1 MKGQKQTIFSRVY
14 IVYGMICLFAMAIV
28 FQAFKIQSSLF
39 EGKKWR
45 DKEESLTRN
54 FREIEAVRGNIYAAD
69 ESLLAT
75 SIPKYEVRFDAKT
88 EALTD
93 ALFNKK
99 VDSLAFQ
106 LSELFPEKSQAQ
118 YLTELKMARAKGK
131 RYHLIRR
138 NVKFT
143 ELKILKDFP
152 IFRQGKF
159 KGGFIAVQ
167 QNKRV
172 RPFKVLAARTIG
184 YEREGS
190 KPVGLEGAY
199 SKELSG
205 VKGEMWMQ
213 KIAGGVWMPIGENS
227 GKEPEDGS
235 DIYTTIDVNIQD
247 VAEHALENQLMEH
260 QADHGCVVLMEVSTG
275 DIKAIAN
282 LKRNKN
288 GTYYESYNYVVG
300 ESTEPG
306 STFKLASLMAAF
318 EDGYLDLDDM
328 VDTENGTTKFYDL
341 TMRDSHKGGYGVI
354 SIKESFIK
362 SSNVAVSKEINRVYA
377 AKPQEFVDRLYKMDL
392 NKKLG
397 IEIAG
402 EGAPLIKS
410 TDNETWS
417 GVSIPWMS
425 IGYEVQMTPLQ
436 ILTFYNAIAN
446 DGKMVKPR
454 FVKEV
459 RQSGKLVKEYDV
471 EVINNSICSKK
482 TIKMAKEM
490 LEGVVEEGTGRNLK
504 NSRYKIA
511 GKTGTAQIA
520 NAKYGY
526 KYDSKVSHQAS
537 FVGYFPADNPKY
549 TCIVVVNAPT
559 QNVYYGNLVA
569 GPIFKEVADKVYA
582 SSIQIHDELDIKES
596 LAASRIPYAKDG
608 YYNDLSKVYA
618 ELNIKTTQEGVNP
631 KWAKV
636 ATGDKEVKIYKK
648 KIAPIYVPDV
658 TGMSIKDAL
667 YILENQGMNVR
678 FSGNGVVKKQSI
690 SPGEKLIKGEK
701 IILEL
706 A

>member
-1 MKGQKQTIFSRVY
+1 VKEKQVIFSRVY
-14 IVYGMICLFAMAIV
+14 LVYGMICLFAMIIV
-28 FQAFKIQSSLF
+28 GQAVNLQIIQ
-39 EGKKWR
+39 GDKWR
-45 DKEESLTRN
+45 KKEEALTRN
-54 FREIEAVRGNIYAAD
+54 FREIEAVRGNVYASD

-75 SIPKYEVRFDAKT
+75 SIPKYEVRFDAY
-88 EALTD
+88 TD
-93 ALFNKK
+93 ALTNTYFNAH
-99 VDSLAFQ
+99 VDSLAFE
-106 LSELFPEKSQAQ
+106 LSQLFPEKSKSE
-118 YLTELKMARAKGK
+118 YLISLKSARKKKA

-143 ELKILKDFP
+143 DLKLMKNFP
-152 IFRQGKF
+152 IFRRGKY

-184 YEREGS
+184 YDREGS

-205 VKGEMWMQ
+205 IKGEMWMQ
-213 KIAGGVWMPIGENS
+213 KIAGGIWMPIDEN
-227 GKEPEDGS
+227 GGREPEDGS
-235 DIYTTIDVNIQD
+235 DVYTTIDVNIQD
-247 VAEHALENQLMEH
+247 VAHSALLSQLETH
-260 QADHGCVVLMEVSTG
+260 QADHGCVALMEVSTG

-282 LKRNKN
+282 LKRNKD
-288 GTYYESYNYVVG
+288 GSYYESYNYVVG

-318 EDGYLDLDDM
+318 EDGFLDLDDM
-328 VDTENGTTKFYDL
+328 VDTEDGTTKFYDR
-341 TMRDSHKGGYGVI
+341 TMKDSHTGGYGKI
-354 SIKESFIK
+354 SIKESFVK
-362 SSNVAVSKEINRVYA
+362 SSNVAISKEINRVYA
-377 AKPQEFVDRLYKMDL
+377 ANPQGFVDRLYKMDL

-402 EGAPLIKS
+402 EGAPFIKS
-410 TDNETWS
+410 TDDDSWS
-417 GVSIPWMS
+417 GVTIPWMS
-425 IGYEVQMTPLQ
+425 IGYEIQMTPLQ
-436 ILTFYNAIAN
+436 ILTFYNAVAN

-454 FVKEV
+454 FVTEV
-459 RQSGKLVKEYDV
+459 RKSGKLVKEYGV

-490 LEGVVEEGTGRNLK
+490 LEGVVEKGTGINLR

-526 KYDSKVSHQAS
+526 RGYESKVSHQAS

-549 TCIVVVNAPT
+549 TCIVVVNAPS

-569 GPIFKEVADKVYA
+569 GPIFKEVADKIYA
-582 SSIQIHDELDIKES
+582 SSIQIHDELIVKEH
-596 LAASRIPYAKDG
+596 LALSRIPYAKDG
-608 YYNDLSKVYA
+608 SFNDLTKIYT
-618 ELNIKTTQEGVNP
+618 ELNIKTSSKSESPV
-631 KWAKV
+631 WARVSTGKESV
-636 ATGDKEVKIYKK
+636 AIYKK
-648 KIAPIYVPDV
+648 KIAPIYVADV
-658 TGMSIKDAL
+658 VGMSIKDAL
-667 YILENQGMNVR
+667 YILENQGMRVS

-690 SPGEKLIKGEK
+690 TAGQKIIKGNE

-706 A
+706 V

>member
-1 MKGQKQTIFSRVY
+1 MEEKQVIFSRVY
-14 IVYGMICLFAMAIV
+14 LVYGMICLFAMIIIG
-28 FQAFKIQSSLF
+28 QAFNLQIIQG
-39 EGKKWR
+39 EKWR
-45 DKEESLTRN
+45 AKEESLTRN

-75 SIPKYEVRFDAKT
+75 SIPKYEVRFDAYT
-88 EALTD
+88 DALTD
-93 ALFNKK
+93 NYFNEH
-99 VDSLAFQ
+99 VDSLAFELAQ
-106 LSELFPEKSQAQ
+106 LFPEKSKSE
-118 YLTELKMARAKGK
+118 YLTNLKAARKKKA

-143 ELKILKDFP
+143 DLKILKQFP
-152 IFRQGKF
+152 IFRKGKF

-205 VKGEMWMQ
+205 IKGEMWMQ
-213 KIAGGVWMPIGENS
+213 KIAGGVWMPIDEG
-227 GKEPEDGS
+227 GGREPEDGS
-235 DIYTTIDVNIQD
+235 DVYTTIDVNIQD
-247 VAEHALENQLMEH
+247 VAENALLNQLEAH
-260 QADHGCVVLMEVSTG
+260 QADHGCVALMEVSTG

-282 LKRNKN
+282 LKRNKD
-288 GTYYESYNYVVG
+288 GSYYESYNYVVG

-341 TMRDSHKGGYGVI
+341 TMRDSHVGGYGKI

-362 SSNVAVSKEINRVYA
+362 SSNVAISKEINRVYSSR
-377 AKPQEFVDRLYKMDL
+377 PQEFVDRLYKMDL

-402 EGAPLIKS
+402 EGSPLIKS
-410 TDNETWS
+410 TDDDTWS

-454 FVKEV
+454 FVTEIRK
-459 RQSGKLVKEYDV
+459 SGELVKKYDV
-471 EVINNSICSKK
+471 QVINNSICSKK
-482 TIKMAKEM
+482 TIKMAKEI

-526 KYDSKVSHQAS
+526 KNYESKVSHQAS

-549 TCIVVVNAPT
+549 TCIVVVNAPSK
-559 QNVYYGNLVA
+559 NVYYGNLVA

-582 SSIQIHDELDIKES
+582 SSIQIHDELGVKEH
-596 LAASRIPYAKDG
+596 LAISRIPYAKDG
-608 YYNDLSKVYA
+608 FYDDLSKIYT
-618 ELNIKTTQEGVNP
+618 ELNIKTSQNGVNP

-636 ATGDKEVKIYKK
+636 ATGKEEVKIYKK
-648 KIAPIYVPDV
+648 KVAPIYVADV
-658 TGMSIKDAL
+658 VGMSIKDAL
-667 YILENQGMNVR
+667 HILENQGMSVR
-678 FSGNGVVKKQSI
+678 FTGNGVVKKQSI
-690 SPGEKLIKGEK
+690 SPGEKIIKGNK

-706 A
+706 V

>member
-1 MKGQKQTIFSRVY
+1 MKDQKQIIFSRVY
-14 IVYGMICLFAMAIV
+14 LIYGMICLFAGIIV
-28 FQAFKIQSSLF
+28 FQTFKVQIW
-39 EGKKWR
+39 EGEKWKS
-45 DKEESLTRN
+45 KEESLTRN
-54 FREIEAVRGNIYAAD
+54 FREIDAVRGNIYASD

-88 EALTD
+88 D
-93 ALFNKK
+93 ALSDNYFNEN
-99 VDSLAFQ
+99 VDSLAYQ
-106 LSELFPEKSQAQ
+106 LSQLFPEKSHMEF
-118 YLTELKMARAKGK
+118 LSELKMARKEGK
-131 RYHLIRR
+131 RYHLIQR

-152 IFRQGKF
+152 IFRKGKY
-159 KGGFIAVQ
+159 KGGFIHVQ

-172 RPFKVLAARTIG
+172 RPFKILAARTIG

-235 DIYTTIDVNIQD
+235 DVYTTIDVNIQD
-247 VAEHALENQLMEH
+247 VAENALLNQLETH
-260 QADHGCVVLMEVSTG
+260 QADHGCVALMEVSTG

-282 LKRNKN
+282 LKRNED
-288 GTYYESYNYVVG
+288 GSYYESYNYVVG

-328 VDTENGTTKFYDL
+328 VDTEDGTTKFYDL
-341 TMRDSHKGGYGVI
+341 TMKDSHHGGYGKI

-362 SSNVAVSKEINRVYA
+362 SSNTGVSKEINRVYA

-410 TDNETWS
+410 TDDELWS
-417 GVSIPWMS
+417 GVSIPMMS

-436 ILTFYNAIAN
+436 ILTFYNAVAN

-454 FVKEV
+454 FVKEI
-459 RQSGKLVKEYDV
+459 RQSGKLVKAFET

-490 LEGVVEEGTGRNLK
+490 LEGVVADGGTAKNLK
-504 NSRYKIA
+504 NARYKIA

-549 TCIVVVNAPT
+549 TCIVVVNAPSK
-559 QNVYYGNLVA
+559 NVIYGNLVA

-582 SSIQIHDELDIKES
+582 NSIQIHNGLDTKEH
-596 LAASRIPYAKDG
+596 LAVSRIPYAKDG
-608 YYNDLSKVYA
+608 NYKDLSTIYA
-618 ELNIKTTQEGVNP
+618 ALDIKSSLDGVDP

-636 ATGDKEVKIYKK
+636 STGDKAVKIYKK
-648 KIAPIYVPDV
+648 KVPSIYVPDV

-678 FSGNGVVKKQSI
+678 FIGNGVVKSQSI
-690 SPGEKLIKGEK
+690 SPGEKIIKGIK
-701 IILEL
+701 ITLEL
-706 A
+706 V

>member
-1 MKGQKQTIFSRVY
+1 VKEKQVIFSRVY
-14 IVYGMICLFAMAIV
+14 LVYGMICLFAMIIIG
-28 FQAFKIQSSLF
+28 QAVNLQIIQ
-39 EGKKWR
+39 GDKWR
-45 DKEESLTRN
+45 KKEETLTRN
-54 FREIEAVRGNIYAAD
+54 FREIEAVRGNIYASD

-75 SIPKYEVRFDAKT
+75 SIPKYEVRFDAY
-88 EALTD
+88 TD
-93 ALFNKK
+93 ALTNDYFNEH
-99 VDSLAFQ
+99 VDSLAFE
-106 LSELFPEKSQAQ
+106 LSQLFPEKSQAE
-118 YLTELKMARAKGK
+118 YSISLKSARKKKA

-143 ELKILKDFP
+143 DLKLMKSFP
-152 IFRQGKF
+152 IFRRGKY

-213 KIAGGVWMPIGENS
+213 KIAGGIWMPIDEN
-227 GKEPEDGS
+227 GGREPEDGS
-235 DIYTTIDVNIQD
+235 DVYTTIDVNIQD
-247 VAEHALENQLMEH
+247 VAHSALRSQLETH
-260 QADHGCVVLMEVSTG
+260 EADHGCVAIMEVSTG
-275 DIKAIAN
+275 DVKAIAN

-288 GTYYESYNYVVG
+288 GTYYESYNYAVG

-318 EDGYLDLDDM
+318 EDGYLELDDM
-328 VDTENGTTKFYDL
+328 VDTENGITMFYDHV
-341 TMRDSHKGGYGVI
+341 MRDSHTGGYGTI
-354 SIKESFIK
+354 SIKEAFIK
-362 SSNVAVSKEINRVYA
+362 SSNVAISKEINRVYA

-402 EGAPLIKS
+402 EGSPLIKS
-410 TDNETWS
+410 TDDDYWS
-417 GVSIPWMS
+417 GISVPQMS
-425 IGYEVQMTPLQ
+425 IGYEVHMTPLQ
-436 ILTFYNAIAN
+436 ILTFYNAVAN
-446 DGKMVKPR
+446 DGKMVRPR
-454 FVKEV
+454 FVTEI
-459 RQSGKLVKEYDV
+459 RQSGKLVKEYGV

-490 LEGVVEEGTGRNLK
+490 LEGVVESGTARNLK

-520 NAKYGY
+520 NAKDGY
-526 KYDSKVSHQAS
+526 KGYESKVSHQAS

-559 QNVYYGNLVA
+559 KNVIYGNLVA

-582 SSIQIHDELDIKES
+582 SSIQIHDELIVKEH
-596 LAASRIPYAKDG
+596 LALSRIPYAKDG
-608 YYNDLSKVYA
+608 SFSDLTKIYT
-618 ELNIKTTQEGVNP
+618 ELDIKTSSKSENP
-631 KWAKV
+631 EWARV
-636 ATGDKEVKIYKK
+636 STGKESVDIYKK
-648 KIAPIYVPDV
+648 KIAPIYVADV
-658 TGMSIKDAL
+658 VGMSIKDAL
-667 YILENQGMNVR
+667 YILENQGMRVS

-690 SPGEKLIKGEK
+690 TAGQKIIKGNE

-706 A
+706 V

>member
-1 MKGQKQTIFSRVY
+1 MKDKQVIFSRVY
-14 IVYGMICLFAMAIV
+14 LIYGMICLFAMIIIG
-28 FQAFKIQSSLF
+28 QAVNLQIIQG
-39 EGKKWR
+39 EKWR
-45 DKEESLTRN
+45 NKEAALTRN

-75 SIPKYEVRFDAKT
+75 SIPKYEVRFDAYT
-88 EALTD
+88 DALTD
-93 ALFNKK
+93 DYFNEH
-99 VDSLAFQ
+99 VDSLAIE
-106 LSELFPEKSQAQ
+106 LSKLFSEKSKSE
-118 YLTELKMARAKGK
+118 YLADLKSARKKKA
-131 RYHLIRR
+131 RYHLIKR

-143 ELKILKDFP
+143 DLKILKAFP
-152 IFRQGKF
+152 IFRRGKY
-159 KGGFIAVQ
+159 KGGFITVQ

-199 SKELSG
+199 SRELSG

-213 KIAGGVWMPIGENS
+213 KIAGGVWMPIDDG
-227 GKEPEDGS
+227 GGREPKDGS
-235 DIYTTIDVNIQD
+235 DVYTTIDVNIQD
-247 VAEHALENQLMEH
+247 VAENALLNQLETH

-282 LKRNKN
+282 LKRNKD
-288 GTYYESYNYVVG
+288 GSYYESYNYVVG

-318 EDGYLDLDDM
+318 EDGFLDLDDM
-328 VDTENGTTKFYDL
+328 VDTENGTTKFYDQ

-354 SIKESFIK
+354 SIKDAFVK
-362 SSNVAVSKEINRVYA
+362 SSNVAISKEINRVYA
-377 AKPQEFVDRLYKMDL
+377 ANPQGFVDRLYKMDL

-402 EGAPLIKS
+402 EGTPLIKS
-410 TDNETWS
+410 TDDETWS
-417 GVSIPWMS
+417 GISIPWMS
-425 IGYEVQMTPLQ
+425 IGYEIQMTPLQ
-436 ILTFYNAIAN
+436 ILTFYNAVAN

-454 FVKEV
+454 FVTEV
-459 RQSGKLVKEYDV
+459 RQSGKLVKKYDV

-482 TIKMAKEM
+482 TIEMAKEM
-490 LEGVVEEGTGRNLK
+490 LEGVVEFGTGRNLK

-520 NAKYGY
+520 NAKDGY
-526 KYDSKVSHQAS
+526 RGYESRVSHQAS

-549 TCIVVVNAPT
+549 TCIVVVNAPS

-582 SSIQIHDELDIKES
+582 SSIQIHDELTTKEY

-608 YYNDLSKVYA
+608 WYDDLAKIYT
-618 ELNIKTTQEGVNP
+618 ELDIKTSQESVSP
-631 KWAKV
+631 KWARV
-636 ATGDKEVKIYKK
+636 ATGKEEVKIYKK
-648 KIAPIYVPDV
+648 KVAPIYVADV
-658 TGMSIKDAL
+658 VGMSIKDAL
-667 YILENQGMNVR
+667 HILENQGMSVS
-678 FSGNGVVKKQSI
+678 FTGDGVVKNQSI
-690 SPGEKLIKGEK
+690 SPGEKIIKGNK

-706 A
+706 V

>member
-1 MKGQKQTIFSRVY
+1 MKEQKQTIFSRVY
-14 IVYGMICLFAMAIV
+14 IVYGMVCLFALVIV
-28 FQAFKIQSSLF
+28 FQTFKLQVW

-45 DKEESLTRN
+45 AKEESLTRN
-54 FREIEAVRGNIYAAD
+54 FREIDAVRGNIYAAD

-88 EALTD
+88 D
-93 ALFNKK
+93 ALSDEYFNEN
-99 VDSLAFQ
+99 VDSLAYQ
-106 LSELFPEKSQAQ
+106 LSKLFPEKSKTH
-118 YLTELKMARAKGK
+118 YLTELKVARAKGK

-143 ELKILKDFP
+143 ELKLMKDFP

-159 KGGFIAVQ
+159 KGGFISVQ

-205 VKGEMWMQ
+205 VKGEMLMK

-247 VAEHALENQLMEH
+247 VAQQALESQLLEH
-260 QADHGCVVLMEVSTG
+260 QADHGCVALMEVSTG

-318 EDGYLDLDDM
+318 EDGHLDLDDM

-341 TMRDSHKGGYGVI
+341 VMRDSHKGGYGKI
-354 SIKESFIK
+354 SIKESFVK
-362 SSNVAVSKEINRVYA
+362 SSNVGISKEINRVYA
-377 AKPQEFVDRLYKMDL
+377 SNPQEFVDRLYKMDL

-402 EGAPLIKS
+402 EGSPLIKS
-410 TDNETWS
+410 TDNDSWS

-446 DGKMVKPR
+446 EGKMVKPR

-459 RQSGKLVKEYDV
+459 RQSGKLVKHYDT

-490 LEGVVEEGTGRNLK
+490 LEGVVEEGTARNLK

-520 NAKYGY
+520 NDKYGY
-526 KYDSKVSHQAS
+526 KGYESKVSHQAS
-537 FVGYFPADNPKY
+537 FVGYFPADSPKY

-582 SSIQIHDELDIKES
+582 NSIQIHNELNQKEH
-596 LAASRIPYAKDG
+596 LAVSRIPYAKDG
-608 YYNDLSKVYA
+608 FYDDLSKVYS
-618 ELNIKTTQEGVNP
+618 ELNINTSKEGASP

-636 ATGDKEVKIYKK
+636 STGDKEVKIYKK

-678 FSGNGVVKKQSI
+678 FTGNGVVKKQSI
-690 SPGEKLIKGEK
+690 TPGEKTIKGER

>member
-1 MKGQKQTIFSRVY
+1 MKEKQVIFSRVY
-14 IVYGMICLFAMAIV
+14 LVYGMICLFAMIIIG
-28 FQAFKIQSSLF
+28 QAVNLQIIQ
-39 EGKKWR
+39 GDKWR
-45 DKEESLTRN
+45 KKEETLTRN
-54 FREIEAVRGNIYAAD
+54 FREIEAVRGNIYASD

-75 SIPKYEVRFDAKT
+75 SIPKYEVRFDAY
-88 EALTD
+88 TD
-93 ALFNKK
+93 ALTNDYFNEH
-99 VDSLAFQ
+99 VDSLAFE
-106 LSELFPEKSQAQ
+106 LSQLFPEKSQAE
-118 YLTELKMARAKGK
+118 YSISLKSARKKKA

-143 ELKILKDFP
+143 DLKLMKSFP
-152 IFRQGKF
+152 IFRRGKY

-213 KIAGGVWMPIGENS
+213 KIAGGIWMPIDEN
-227 GKEPEDGS
+227 GGREPEDGS
-235 DIYTTIDVNIQD
+235 DVYTTIDVNIQD
-247 VAEHALENQLMEH
+247 VAHSALRSQLETH
-260 QADHGCVVLMEVSTG
+260 EADHGCVAIMEVSTG
-275 DIKAIAN
+275 DVKAIAN

-288 GTYYESYNYVVG
+288 GTYYESYNYAVG

-318 EDGYLDLDDM
+318 EDGYLELDDM
-328 VDTENGTTKFYDL
+328 VDTENGITMFYDHV
-341 TMRDSHKGGYGVI
+341 MRDSHTGGYGTI
-354 SIKESFIK
+354 SIKEAFIK
-362 SSNVAVSKEINRVYA
+362 SSNVAISKEINRVYA

-402 EGAPLIKS
+402 EGSPLIKS
-410 TDNETWS
+410 TDDDYWS
-417 GVSIPWMS
+417 GISVPQMS
-425 IGYEVQMTPLQ
+425 IGYEVHMTPLQ
-436 ILTFYNAIAN
+436 ILTFYNAVAN
-446 DGKMVKPR
+446 DGKMVRPR
-454 FVKEV
+454 FVTEI
-459 RQSGKLVKEYDV
+459 RQSGKLVKEYGV

-490 LEGVVEEGTGRNLK
+490 LEGVVESGTARNLK

-520 NAKYGY
+520 NAKDGY
-526 KYDSKVSHQAS
+526 KGYESKVSHQAS

-559 QNVYYGNLVA
+559 KNVIYGNLVA

-582 SSIQIHDELDIKES
+582 SSIQIHDELIVKEH
-596 LAASRIPYAKDG
+596 LALSRIPYAKDG
-608 YYNDLSKVYA
+608 SFSDLTKIYT
-618 ELNIKTTQEGVNP
+618 ELDIKTSSKSENP
-631 KWAKV
+631 EWARV
-636 ATGDKEVKIYKK
+636 STGKESVDIYKK
-648 KIAPIYVPDV
+648 KIAPIYVADV
-658 TGMSIKDAL
+658 VGMSIKDAL
-667 YILENQGMNVR
+667 YILENQGMRVS

-690 SPGEKLIKGEK
+690 TAGQKIIKGNE

-706 A
+706 V

>member
-1 MKGQKQTIFSRVY
+1 MEGKKQIIFSRVY
-14 IVYGMICLFAMAIV
+14 LIYGMIFLFAMIIFA
-28 FQAFKIQSSLF
+28 QTLNIQYVQ
-39 EGKKWR
+39 GDKWR
-45 DKEESLTRN
+45 AKEEALTRKY
-54 FREIEAVRGNIYAAD
+54 REIEAVRGNIYAAD

-75 SIPKYEVRFDAKT
+75 SIPKYEVRFDANT
-88 EALTD
+88 DALTD
-93 ALFNKK
+93 SYFNEH
-99 VDSLAFQ
+99 VDSLAYQ
-106 LSELFPEKSQAQ
+106 LSKLFPEHTHME
-118 YLTELKMARAKGK
+118 YLVDLKMARSKGK

-143 ELKILKDFP
+143 ELKIIKEFP
-152 IFRQGKF
+152 IFRRGKY
-159 KGGFIAVQ
+159 KGGFIHVQ

-172 RPFKVLAARTIG
+172 KPFNILAARTIG

-205 VKGEMWMQ
+205 VKGERWMQ
-213 KIAGGVWMPIGENS
+213 KISGGVWMPISENG

-235 DIYTTIDVNIQD
+235 DVYTTIDVNIQD
-247 VAEHALENQLMEH
+247 VAYTALKRQLETH
-260 QADHGCVVLMEVSTG
+260 EADHGCVAIMEVSTG
-275 DIKAIAN
+275 DVKAIAN

-288 GTYYESYNYVVG
+288 GTYYESYNYAVG

-328 VDTENGTTKFYDL
+328 VDTEDGTTKFYDHI
-341 TMRDSHKGGYGVI
+341 MKDSHIGGYGVI
-354 SIKESFIK
+354 SIKEAFIK
-362 SSNVAVSKEINRVYA
+362 SSNTAVSKSINRVYA
-377 AKPQEFVDRLYKMDL
+377 SNPQGFVDRLCKMNL

-402 EGAPLIKS
+402 EGSPLIKS
-410 TDNETWS
+410 TDDEFWS
-417 GVSIPWMS
+417 GISVPQMS
-425 IGYEVQMTPLQ
+425 IGYEVHMTPLQ
-436 ILTFYNAIAN
+436 ILTFYNAVAN

-454 FVKEV
+454 FVTEI
-459 RQSGKLVKEYDV
+459 RHSGKLIEKFDT

-490 LEGVVEEGTGRNLK
+490 LEGVVESGTARNLK

-520 NAKYGY
+520 NAKDGY
-526 KYDSKVSHQAS
+526 KGYESKVSHQAS

-559 QNVYYGNLVA
+559 KNVIYGNLVA

-582 SSIQIHDELDIKES
+582 SSIQIHDELSKKEH
-596 LAASRIPYAKDG
+596 LAISRIPYAKDG
-608 YYNDLSKVYA
+608 YYDDLSKIYT
-618 ELNIKTTQEGVNP
+618 ELNIKTSQEGVNP
-631 KWAKV
+631 EWAKV
-636 ATGDKEVKIYKK
+636 STGETDVKVYKK
-648 KIAPIYVPDV
+648 RIPEIYVPDV
-658 TGMSIKDAL
+658 TGMSIRDAL
-667 YILENQGMNVR
+667 YILENKGMNVR
-678 FSGNGVVKKQSI
+678 FTGSGVVKTQSI
-690 SPGEKLIKGEK
+690 VPGEKIIKGNK

-706 A
+706 V

>member
-1 MKGQKQTIFSRVY
+1 MKDKQVIFSRVY
-14 IVYGMICLFAMAIV
+14 LIYGMICLFAMIILGQV
-28 FQAFKIQSSLF
+28 VNVQIIQ
-39 EGKKWR
+39 GNKWR
-45 DKEESLTRN
+45 AKEEALTRN
-54 FREIEAVRGNIYAAD
+54 YREIEAVRGNIYASD

-75 SIPKYEVRFDAKT
+75 SIPKYEVRFDANT
-88 EALTD
+88 DALTD
-93 ALFNKK
+93 KYFDDN
-99 VDSLAFQ
+99 VDSLAFK
-106 LSELFPEKSQAQ
+106 LAELFPENSKSE
-118 YLTELKMARAKGK
+118 YLADLKMARAKGK
-131 RYHLIRR
+131 RYHLIKR

-152 IFRQGKF
+152 IFRKGKY
-159 KGGFIAVQ
+159 KGGFIHVQ

-172 RPFKVLAARTIG
+172 RPFKILAARTIG

-205 VKGEMWMQ
+205 VKGERWMQ
-213 KIAGGVWMPIGENS
+213 KIAGGVWMPISENG

-235 DIYTTIDVNIQD
+235 DVYTTIDVNIQD
-247 VAEHALENQLMEH
+247 VAEHALLNQLEKH
-260 QADHGCVVLMEVSTG
+260 QADHGCVALMEVTTG
-275 DIKAIAN
+275 DVKAIAN

-328 VDTENGTTKFYDL
+328 VDTENGTTKFYDHV
-341 TMRDSHKGGYGVI
+341 MRDSHKGGYGTI
-354 SIKESFIK
+354 SVKEAFVK
-362 SSNVAVSKEINRVYA
+362 SSNVAISKEINRVYA
-377 AKPQEFVDRLYKMDL
+377 ANPQGFVDRLYKMNL

-410 TDNETWS
+410 TDDEYWS
-417 GVSIPWMS
+417 GVSLPVMS

-436 ILTFYNAIAN
+436 ILTFYNAVAN

-454 FVKEV
+454 FVTEV
-459 RQSGKLVKEYDV
+459 RQSGKLVKEFDT

-482 TIKMAKEM
+482 TIKMVKEM
-490 LEGVVEEGTGRNLK
+490 LKDVVEEGTAKNLK

-526 KYDSKVSHQAS
+526 KYDSKVSHQGS

-549 TCIVVVNAPT
+549 TCIVVVNAPSN
-559 QNVYYGNLVA
+559 NVYYGNLVA

-582 SSIQIHDELDIKES
+582 SSIQIHDELSKKQH
-596 LAASRIPYAKDG
+596 LAVSGIPYAKDG
-608 YYNDLSKVYA
+608 SFEDLSKVYA
-618 ELNIKTTQEGVNP
+618 ALNIKTSQEGVNP
-631 KWAKV
+631 EWAKV
-636 ATGDKEVKIYKK
+636 ATGKEEVKVYKK
-648 KIAPIYVPDV
+648 RIPEIYVPDV
-658 TGMSIKDAL
+658 VGMSIKDAL
-667 YILENQGMNVR
+667 YILENKGLSVQ
-678 FSGNGVVKKQSI
+678 FSGNGVVKAQSI
-690 SPGEKLIKGEK
+690 LPGEKMVKGNN

-706 A
+706 V

>member
-1 MKGQKQTIFSRVY
+1 MKNQKQIIFSRVY
-14 IVYGMICLFAMAIV
+14 LIYGMVCLFAVIII
-28 FQAFKIQSSLF
+28 FQTFKLQVW
-39 EGKKWR
+39 EGEKWKA
-45 DKEESLTRN
+45 KEESLTRN

-75 SIPKYEVRFDAKT
+75 SIPKYEVRFDAFT
-88 EALTD
+88 DALTD
-93 ALFNKK
+93 AYFNEN
-99 VDSLAFQ
+99 VDSLAYQ
-106 LSELFPEKSQAQ
+106 LSKLFPEKTQSQ
-118 YLTELKMARAKGK
+118 YKEELKIARAQRK

-159 KGGFIAVQ
+159 KGGFINVQ

-172 RPFKVLAARTIG
+172 RPFKKLAARTIG

-205 VKGEMWMQ
+205 IKGEMWMQ
-213 KIAGGVWMPIGENS
+213 KIAGGVWMPIDENS

-247 VAEHALENQLMEH
+247 VAQHALENQLLKH
-260 QADHGCVVLMEVSTG
+260 QADHGCVALMEVSTG

-282 LKRNKN
+282 LKRNQD
-288 GTYYESYNYVVG
+288 GSYYESYNYVVG

-328 VDTENGTTKFYDL
+328 VDTENGTTMFYDL
-341 TMRDSHKGGYGVI
+341 KMKDSHHGGYGKI
-354 SIKESFIK
+354 SIKESFVK
-362 SSNVAVSKEINRVYA
+362 SSNVGISKEINRVYST
-377 AKPQEFVDRLYKMDL
+377 KPQDFVDRLYKMDL

-410 TDNETWS
+410 TDNEFWS
-417 GVSIPWMS
+417 GVSIPMMS

-459 RQSGKLVKEYDV
+459 RQSGRLVKQYET

-490 LEGVVEEGTGRNLK
+490 LEGVVEEGTGKNLK

-537 FVGYFPADNPKY
+537 FVGYFPADSPKY

-582 SSIQIHDELDIKES
+582 NSIRIHDELDTKEHF
-596 LAASRIPYAKDG
+596 AVSRIPYAKDG
-608 YYNDLSKVYA
+608 YYNDLSKVYST
-618 ELNIKTTQEGVNP
+618 LNIKTSKEGANP
-631 KWAKV
+631 EWAKV
-636 ATGDKEVKIYKK
+636 STGDKHVKIYKK

-658 TGMSIKDAL
+658 IGMSIKDAI
-667 YILENQGMNVR
+667 YILENQGMNVQ
-678 FSGNGVVKKQSI
+678 FTGSGVVKTQSI
-690 SPGEKLIKGEK
+690 TPGEKIIRGEK

-706 A
+706 V